1 MNWEAHH
8 AKRVTEMNKEA
19 EVREYLMKVVRSEV
33 VRPELKKRA
42 LKLVMSLDYEL
53 AMAKITGVELDL
65 SEFAI

>member
-1 MNWEAHH
+1 MFHESYH

-53 AMAKITGVELDL
+53 AMAEITGVELDL
-65 SEFAI
+65 SEFAS

>member
-8 AKRVTEMNKEA
+8 ARRVTEMNEEEK
-19 EVREYLMKVVRSEV
+19 VREYLMAVIKSDV

-53 AMAKITGVELDL
+53 AMSKITGVPLDL
-65 SEFAI
+65 SAFA